1 MKEQL
6 DALINQLVDR
16 GILYDEALAEFEK
29 RFIRKILDT
38 YRGNQFRAAEALG
51 IHRNTLS
58 RKLDLSTALTPA
70 TSAGALPAPHA
81 AGARL
86 AQKQNSRPALHRT
99 GVEIQSAC

>member
-29 RFIRKILDT
+29 RFIRKVLDT
-38 YRGNQFRAAEALG
+38 YRGNQSRTAEALG

-58 RKLDLSTALTPA
+58 RKLDLYRLDRNDFRRR
-70 TSAGALPAPHA
+70 APRE
-81 AGARL
+81 AR
-86 AQKQNSRPALHRT
+86 RRR
-99 GVEIQSAC
+99 

>member
-6 DALINQLVDR
+6 DTLINQLVDR

-38 YRGNQFRAAEALG
+38 YRGNQSRAAEALG

-58 RKLDLSTALTPA
+58 RKLDLYRLNSRDFRRRASRSFGTPA
-70 TSAGALPAPHA
+70 
-81 AGARL
+81 R
-86 AQKQNSRPALHRT
+86 RRR
-99 GVEIQSAC
+99 

>member
-29 RFIRKILDT
+29 RFIRKVLDT
-38 YRGNQFRAAEALG
+38 YRGNQSRAAEALG

-58 RKLDLSTALTPA
+58 RKLDLYRLDSRDFRRRAARTA
-70 TSAGALPAPHA
+70 
-81 AGARL
+81 R
-86 AQKQNSRPALHRT
+86 RRR
-99 GVEIQSAC
+99 

>member
-29 RFIRKILDT
+29 RFIRKVLDT
-38 YRGNQFRAAEALG
+38 YRGNQSRAAEVLG

-58 RKLDLSTALTPA
+58 RKLDLYRLDRNDFRRRSPRE
-70 TSAGALPAPHA
+70 
-81 AGARL
+81 AR
-86 AQKQNSRPALHRT
+86 RRR
-99 GVEIQSAC
+99 

>member
-58 RKLDLSTALTPA
+58 RKLDLYRLDSRDFRRR
-70 TSAGALPAPHA
+70 A
-81 AGARL
+81 ARAAR
-86 AQKQNSRPALHRT
+86 RRR
-99 GVEIQSAC
+99 

>member
-6 DALINQLVDR
+6 DTLINQLVDR

-38 YRGNQFRAAEALG
+38 YRGNQSRAAEALG

-58 RKLDLSTALTPA
+58 RKLDLYRLDSRDFRRRTSRSFGTPA
-70 TSAGALPAPHA
+70 
-81 AGARL
+81 R
-86 AQKQNSRPALHRT
+86 RRR
-99 GVEIQSAC
+99 

>member
-16 GILYDEALAEFEK
+16 GILYEEALAEFEK

-38 YRGNQFRAAEALG
+38 NRGNQSRAAEALG

-58 RKLDLSTALTPA
+58 RKLDLYRLDSRDFRRRTAR
-70 TSAGALPAPHA
+70 A
-81 AGARL
+81 AR
-86 AQKQNSRPALHRT
+86 RRR
-99 GVEIQSAC
+99 

>member
-29 RFIRKILDT
+29 RFIRKVLDT
-38 YRGNQFRAAEALG
+38 YRGNQLRAAEALG

-58 RKLDLSTALTPA
+58 RKLDLYRLDSRDFRRR
-70 TSAGALPAPHA
+70 A
-81 AGARL
+81 ARAAR
-86 AQKQNSRPALHRT
+86 RRR
-99 GVEIQSAC
+99 